1 MGKESRKHA
10 HIHTVL
16 FAITNSDVC
25 ERENTTKKKSVIDM
39 QQKKIITSV
48 LICVEVLLTANGS
61 TLHLLLIHGDQ
72 TELYTTRGDYCI
84 ILYPNVQ
91 CTSVSVWYIS

>member
-16 FAITNSDVC
+16 FAITN
-25 ERENTTKKKSVIDM
+25 
-39 QQKKIITSV
+39 
-48 LICVEVLLTANGS
+48 
-61 TLHLLLIHGDQ
+61 
-72 TELYTTRGDYCI
+72 RGDYCI